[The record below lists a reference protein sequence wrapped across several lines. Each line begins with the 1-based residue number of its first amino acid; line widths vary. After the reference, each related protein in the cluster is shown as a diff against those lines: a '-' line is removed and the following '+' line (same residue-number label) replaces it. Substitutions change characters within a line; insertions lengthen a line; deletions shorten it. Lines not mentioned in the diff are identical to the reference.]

1 MKIRKGNVMQT
12 LWLAFTFVRG
22 LGAKRI
28 KNIYDTMPQLTENY
42 FYDDEQKHVLM
53 KVIKNKNILD
63 VLFHEKTMKEY
74 IKQAQEV
81 IWHHQKQDIH
91 VITIGGEYYPKLLK
105 KLDDPPIALY
115 CKGNIDLL
123 KTSDHIA
130 IVGTRHPT
138 EIGKKFARRIAEVFV
153 EKGYCIVSG
162 LAIGI
167 DTEAHIGTLDAKGK
181 TVAVLAGGLH
191 SIFPKENTNLAHR
204 IIENGGVLIS
214 EQAIGSPA
222 FRAAFVQRDRIQS
235 GLSLAVCPV
244 QTDIK
249 GGTQNTIQF
258 ARKQNRLL
266 FCPVPTEDVPAT
278 RGIFKLLEEDA
289 IPLKTSSDLPYIIQ
303 NIENKKCELLEDNK
317 QSSKPILSCKIVEQL
332 NLFD

>member
-1 MKIRKGNVMQT
+1 MQT

-28 KNIYDTMPQLTENY
+28 KNIYDMIPQLTENY
-42 FYDDEQKHVLM
+42 FYDDEQKQILM
-53 KVIKNKNILD
+53 KVVKNKNILD

-74 IKQAQEV
+74 IKQAQKV
-81 IWHHQKQDIH
+81 IQHHQKQAMH
-91 VITIGGEYYPKLLK
+91 VITIGDEYYPKLLR
-105 KLDDPPIALY
+105 KLDDPPTVLY

-123 KTSDHIA
+123 QTHDHIA

-138 EIGKKFARRIAEVFV
+138 ETGKKFARRIAEIFV
-153 EKGYCIVSG
+153 DKGYGIVSG
-162 LAIGI
+162 LAVGI
-167 DTEAHIGTLDAKGK
+167 DTEAHLGTLDAKGK
-181 TVAVLAGGLH
+181 TIAVLAGGLH
-191 SIFPKENTNLAHR
+191 SIFPKENINLAHR
-204 IIENGGVLIS
+204 IVENGGLLIS
-214 EQAIGSPA
+214 EQAIGSSA

-258 ARKQNRLL
+258 ARKQNRVL

-278 RGIFKLLEEDA
+278 RGIFKLLEEEA
-289 IPLKTSSDLPYIIQ
+289 IPLKSSSDLPYIIQ
-303 NIENKKCELLEDNK
+303 QIENKKNELLGEHNK
-317 QSSKPILSCKIVEQL
+317 QNGKSIPNDETVEQL

>member
-1 MKIRKGNVMQT
+1 MRT

-42 FYDDEQKHVLM
+42 FHDDEQKHILM

-81 IWHHQKQDIH
+81 IWHHQKQDIN
-91 VITIGGEYYPKLLK
+91 VITIGDEYYPKLLK

-115 CKGNIDLL
+115 CKGNIELL
-123 KTSDHIA
+123 QTSDHIA

-244 QTDIK
+244 QTDIE

-266 FCPVPTEDVPAT
+266 FCPVPIENVPAT

-303 NIENKKCELLEDNK
+303 NIENKKVELLEDNK
-317 QSSKPILSCKIVEQL
+317 QSSKPILNCKTVEQL

>member
-1 MKIRKGNVMQT
+1 MQT

-28 KNIYDTMPQLTENY
+28 KNIYDTIPQLTENY
-42 FYDDEQKHVLM
+42 FYDDEQKHILM
-53 KVIKNKNILD
+53 KVIKNKDILD
-63 VLFHEKTMKEY
+63 VLFHEKIMKEY

-81 IWHHQKQDIH
+81 IRNHQKQDIH
-91 VITIGGEYYPKLLK
+91 VITIGDKYYPKLLK
-105 KLDDPPIALY
+105 KLGDPPIALY

-123 KTSDHIA
+123 RISNHIA

-138 EIGKKFARRIAEVFV
+138 EIGKKFARRIAEIFV
-153 EKGYCIVSG
+153 DNGYGIVSG
-162 LAIGI
+162 LAVGI
-167 DTEAHIGTLDAKGK
+167 DTEAHIGALDAKGK
-181 TVAVLAGGLH
+181 TIAVLAGGLH

-244 QTDIK
+244 
-249 GGTQNTIQF
+249 
-258 ARKQNRLL
+258 
-266 FCPVPTEDVPAT
+266 
-278 RGIFKLLEEDA
+278 
-289 IPLKTSSDLPYIIQ
+289 
-303 NIENKKCELLEDNK
+303 
-317 QSSKPILSCKIVEQL
+317 
-332 NLFD
+332 